1 MHDVDEASGSESF
14 LMMPSAINLALTIGA
29 ILAVVGC
36 ARLLAWQMV
45 RLVRWALPRLL
56 ATGMPHLVERTRP
69 GLDKLRTRMPRLY
82 RAAAARLD
90 AAQFSGLP
98 LTLLTVAALYIA
110 GMFGGLVEEII
121 EATDI
126 QVFDQTI
133 NEYFTSWREQPWLS
147 VFLWITALGAGP
159 TLTAVSIVA
168 TGFLWALR
176 QPHFIVPLWTSFLG
190 AQATTWLG
198 KYVVARDRP
207 AFIDAATALS
217 PSFPSAHAT
226 AAMALYGF
234 IAYVLARDLTSVRAR
249 FEIAFWAGV
258 LIGMIGLSRMFL
270 SVHYTSDVI
279 AGYLVGIFWLLV
291 GFAMAELTRAR
302 MPPPLNGGTP
312 GQALTRDERPAHR
325 DEQWS

>member
-1 MHDVDEASGSESF
+1 
-14 LMMPSAINLALTIGA
+14 MPWAINLALTIA
-29 ILAVVGC
+29 AFLAVVGC
-36 ARLLAWQMV
+36 VRLLAWQMV
-45 RLVRWALPRLL
+45 RLVGWALPRLS
-56 ATGMPHLVERTRP
+56 ASGMPRLVERARP
-69 GLDKLRTRMPRLY
+69 GLDKLRTRMPTLY
-82 RAAAARLD
+82 GAAAARLD

-98 LTLLTVAALYIA
+98 LTLLTVAALYVA
-110 GMFGGLVEEII
+110 GMLGGLVEEII
-121 EATDI
+121 EAKDI

-133 NEYFTSWREQPWLS
+133 NEYFTAWREQPWLS

-176 QPHFIVPLWTSFLG
+176 QPQFIVPLWASFLG

-207 AFIDAATALS
+207 GFIDAATALS

-226 AAMALYGF
+226 ASMALYGF
-234 IAYVLARDLTSVRAR
+234 IAYVLARDLTSMRAR

-270 SVHYTSDVI
+270 SVHYTSDVM

-302 MPPPLNGGTP
+302 MTRPLNGGTP
-312 GQALTRDERPAHR
+312 GQVSTSEERPERRDGQGALTSLRDQP
-325 DEQWS
+325 